1 MSPKTNEPPTASLP
15 TPGPNDT
22 LSETRQPSSNPHD
35 ATFRLK
41 EPQMNEGR
49 ASGELEGSTLGSSS
63 RDGDKTSR
71 GAQRRTHGP
80 GGFFV
85 DSSFLPGSKSLKSS
99 HHQFLRRSGSNR
111 KEKREA
117 SEPGPEVS
125 KKRSRF
131 PWSRQKEQK
140 LGSTAAQTAEDEATA
155 SSSHVADDGA
165 AQHQEQAETE
175 TPDNQA
181 AMGLDRDSL
190 QIVNLALNLSESRKQ
205 NSLGR
210 SASSR
215 FPGNRRMVSAGQPAA
230 PYPDIQPM
238 ASVGG
243 LRHSSPRHRDAVHK
257 WSERYSKP
265 TISEGVAGFPAHTP
279 SSVLSLL
286 PQSIDSETL
295 PSGISESTL
304 IRAEKARRHF
314 ELLSEYLRL
323 LSSLPPLEHLDPSAT
338 DSVSV
343 ASNSELSARRY
354 NPLQCI
360 RNRKVRFRE
369 RCSIDTEA
377 EGWYDTERVHE
388 WVDSVESLYSH
399 RNHSAVERLQL
410 PSFPKSRKYVPP
422 EHQLDIDHLA
432 ASPPSSLRRASRT
445 SSVKARRPRSDWV
458 IDPAEMLS
466 DAAWVEDDHNKSKLV
481 DKDGN
486 LLYPNPN
493 ILIDV
498 GMDDANLSLEEKLQ
512 RHRQSMDSEH
522 YISRASL
529 SDAHPSL
536 TSGTRGR
543 QRHRFRT
550 SGRSTHDSD
559 VSVKDLEPGS
569 RKLGLFSS
577 SASTSSADDRLHRYM
592 HADRTISP
600 GKYNPPNLGA
610 IQTRGSGAISE
621 DDSLTGVRYTPSH
634 GPLPRHRTGGRA
646 RSEGKRS
653 SMSSVPSI
661 DDRYDPL
668 TNMAT
673 LDAKS
678 SGVHSQLGFFPSIAS
693 NLSPPSSRSPSPS
706 KGRFARARGSRHERS
721 KSNIRTKDNADE
733 NVPDTDG
740 VRQDSLS
747 EAAGRIGLEPSPLT
761 YETTSSTY
769 QDELFKPQSPMR
781 KDTSQ
786 TESRL
791 RGILKGP
798 GKIAEKVGN
807 EMSKVGDRIMK
818 KDTMAMARKTSH
830 SSLSSSDS
838 DNADEAEEIK
848 GDKTS
853 GTKSLL
859 RRLPAFAD
867 DGTRP
872 SRKNLER
879 VGTHHEALLSPHL
892 LSPAGQ
898 EQFTQLQ
905 SSDSTDLPG
914 HTTDT
919 NIYHNVDGSQRDVG
933 SFSASLSSNT
943 NVHAPPTRLEKLF
956 GPEIHTIREQIQKGR
971 IKDQSVPFSLTRPPI
986 TGLAQA
992 KVEASPASQNRRPVL
1007 DAQSRSWSISNRSFS
1022 TALVSGIPGKR
1033 EVERTR
1039 ALLLTSGIKAREI
1052 TRRAGTVR
1060 EPPPEFLL
1068 RTYDDASVPVPR
1080 VTRLCEYD
1088 AAAQGLLNRFEETNR
1103 AFRHAM
1109 DNFSGSVS
1117 SPLNAQLSRLEKIVN
1132 ESISPRVQA
1141 ATQDAED
1148 LSIQLNT
1155 TSTLAVKQLSDTL
1168 DKGMRRRHRRLRW
1181 VRRTGFVM
1189 LEWALV
1195 GMLWWVWLIV
1205 MAFKVLRGVCR
1216 GFLSGVRWILWL

>member
-1 MSPKTNEPPTASLP
+1 
-15 TPGPNDT
+15 
-22 LSETRQPSSNPHD
+22 
-35 ATFRLK
+35 
-41 EPQMNEGR
+41 MNEGR

-63 RDGDKTSR
+63 RDGDKTTSR
-71 GAQRRTHGP
+71 AQRRTHGP
-80 GGFFV
+80 SGFFV
-85 DSSFLPGSKSLKSS
+85 DSSFLPSSKSLKSS
-99 HHQFLRRSGSNR
+99 HHQLLRRSGSNR

-117 SEPGPEVS
+117 PSEPGLEVS
-125 KKRSRF
+125 KRRSRF

-140 LGSTAAQTAEDEATA
+140 PDSAEGQTAEEEATA
-155 SSSHVADDGA
+155 SSHVAEDA
-165 AQHQEQAETE
+165 APHQEQAKTE

-190 QIVNLALNLSESRKQ
+190 QIVNLALNLSESRKR

-210 SASSR
+210 SASNR
-215 FPGNRRMVSAGQPAA
+215 FPGNRRLVSTGQPAA
-230 PYPDIQPM
+230 PYPDIQPVTS
-238 ASVGG
+238 AGG
-243 LRHSSPRHRDAVHK
+243 LHHGSPRHHDAVHK
-257 WSERYSKP
+257 WSDRYNKP
-265 TISEGVAGFPAHTP
+265 TIPEGVAGFPAHAP

-343 ASNSELSARRY
+343 ASNGELSARRY

-369 RCSIDTEA
+369 RCSIDTEG

-410 PSFPKSRKYVPP
+410 PSFPKSRKHVPP

-512 RHRQSMDSEH
+512 RHRQSMDSEQ

-536 TSGTRGR
+536 TSGARGR

-600 GKYNPPNLGA
+600 GKYNPPTLGA
-610 IQTRGSGAISE
+610 FQTRSSGAISE
-621 DDSLTGVRYTPSH
+621 DDSLTGIRYSPSH
-634 GPLPRHRTGGRA
+634 GPLPRHRTGARA

-661 DDRYDPL
+661 DDRYDTL

-673 LDAKS
+673 LDNKS
-678 SGVHSQLGFFPSIAS
+678 SGIHSQLGFFPSIAS

-706 KGRFARARGSRHERS
+706 KGRFSRARGSRHERS
-721 KSNIRTKDNADE
+721 KSNIRAKDNVDE
-733 NVPDTDG
+733 NLPDTDG
-740 VRQDSLS
+740 VRQHSVS
-747 EAAGRIGLEPSPLT
+747 EATGRLGFEPSPLT
-761 YETTSSTY
+761 YQTTSSTY
-769 QDELFKPQSPMR
+769 QDEFDKPQYPMR
-781 KDTSQ
+781 KDTAQ

-818 KDTMAMARKTSH
+818 KDSMAMARKTSL

-838 DNADEAEEIK
+838 DNPDEAEEIK
-848 GDKTS
+848 GDKTT
-853 GTKSLL
+853 GAKSLL

-879 VGTHHEALLSPHL
+879 VGTHNEALLSPHL
-892 LSPAGQ
+892 SAPAGQ

-905 SSDSTDLPG
+905 SSDSTDLTG
-914 HTTDT
+914 HSTDT
-919 NIYHNVDGSQRDVG
+919 NIYHNMDGSQRDVG

-1007 DAQSRSWSISNRSFS
+1007 DAQSKSWSISNRSLS

-1068 RTYDDASVPVPR
+1068 RTYGDASVPVPR

-1088 AAAQGLLNRFEETNR
+1088 AAAQGLLQRFEETNR
-1103 AFRHAM
+1103 AFRQAM

-1205 MAFKVLRGVCR
+1205 MAFKVLRGIFR

>member
-1 MSPKTNEPPTASLP
+1 
-15 TPGPNDT
+15 
-22 LSETRQPSSNPHD
+22 
-35 ATFRLK
+35 
-41 EPQMNEGR
+41 MNEGR

-63 RDGDKTSR
+63 RDGDKTTSR
-71 GAQRRTHGP
+71 VQRRTHGP

-117 SEPGPEVS
+117 PSEPGLEVS
-125 KKRSRF
+125 KRRSRF

-140 LGSTAAQTAEDEATA
+140 LDSAEAQAAEEEATA
-155 SSSHVADDGA
+155 SAHVAEDA
-165 AQHQEQAETE
+165 EPHQEQAETE

-181 AMGLDRDSL
+181 AMGLDKDSL
-190 QIVNLALNLSESRKQ
+190 QIVNLALNLSESRKR

-210 SASSR
+210 SASNR
-215 FPGNRRMVSAGQPAA
+215 FPGNRRLVSAGQPAA

-238 ASVGG
+238 TSAGG
-243 LRHSSPRHRDAVHK
+243 LRHGSPRHHDAVHK
-257 WSERYSKP
+257 WSDRYNKP
-265 TISEGVAGFPAHTP
+265 TISEGVAEFPAHAP

-323 LSSLPPLEHLDPSAT
+323 LSSLPPLEHLDPLVT

-343 ASNSELSARRY
+343 ASNGELSVRRY

-410 PSFPKSRKYVPP
+410 PSFPKSRKYVPS
-422 EHQLDIDHLA
+422 EHQLDIDYLA

-512 RHRQSMDSEH
+512 RHRQFMDSEQ

-559 VSVKDLEPGS
+559 ISVKDLEPGS

-577 SASTSSADDRLHRYM
+577 SASTSSADDRLHR
-592 HADRTISP
+592 I
-600 GKYNPPNLGA
+600 
-610 IQTRGSGAISE
+610 
-621 DDSLTGVRYTPSH
+621 RYTPSH
-634 GPLPRHRTGGRA
+634 GPPPRHRTGARA

-661 DDRYDPL
+661 DDRYDTL

-673 LDAKS
+673 LDNKS
-678 SGVHSQLGFFPSIAS
+678 PGVHSQLGFFPSIAS

-706 KGRFARARGSRHERS
+706 KGRFSRARGSRHERS
-721 KSNIRTKDNADE
+721 KSNIRAKDNVDE
-733 NVPDTDG
+733 NLPDTDG
-740 VRQDSLS
+740 VRQHSLS
-747 EAAGRIGLEPSPLT
+747 EAAGRLGFEPSPLT
-761 YETTSSTY
+761 YQTTSSTY
-769 QDELFKPQSPMR
+769 QDELDKPQSPMR
-781 KDTSQ
+781 KDAAQ

-818 KDTMAMARKTSH
+818 KDSMAMARKTSL

-838 DNADEAEEIK
+838 DNPDEAEEIK
-848 GDKTS
+848 GDRTT
-853 GTKSLL
+853 GAKSLL

-867 DGTRP
+867 DGIRP

-879 VGTHHEALLSPHL
+879 VGTHNEALLSPHL
-892 LSPAGQ
+892 LAPAGQ

-914 HTTDT
+914 HSTET
-919 NIYHNVDGSQRDVG
+919 NIYHNMDGSQRDVG

-992 KVEASPASQNRRPVL
+992 TVEASPASQNRRPVL
-1007 DAQSRSWSISNRSFS
+1007 DAQSRSWSISNRSLS

-1068 RTYDDASVPVPR
+1068 RTYGDASVPVPR

-1088 AAAQGLLNRFEETNR
+1088 AAAQGLLKRFEETNH
-1103 AFRHAM
+1103 AFRQAM

-1117 SPLNAQLSRLEKIVN
+1117 SPLNAQLRRLEKIVN

-1205 MAFKVLRGVCR
+1205 MAFKVLRGIFR